1 MRKKSILVL
10 TLSIMMAVIM
20 TLMPSVQV
28 AAEQAKDQ
36 GEYIAEV
43 KVGVGETAE
52 EAEKALDGYTSLKE
66 GNQNVDLNEKAGGG
80 IGSDGDRV
88 VYLGYKTTHEISEAV
103 TDLAVMNMK
112 GGYSVRDYEML
123 M

>member
-36 GEYIAEV
+36 GEYITEV

-52 EAEKALDGYTSLKE
+52 EAKKSA
-66 GNQNVDLNEKAGGG
+66 
-80 IGSDGDRV
+80 
-88 VYLGYKTTHEISEAV
+88 
-103 TDLAVMNMK
+103 
-112 GGYSVRDYEML
+112 
-123 M
+123 